1 MIKNLIEFASEL
13 DEKGL
18 HLEASRID
26 EVIAKMATGDWDLQI
41 EDTPGFAEGELAA
54 EYNDDVNRLMPLAE
68 VLILGGTPIRGTTEE
83 GDADVVAASRELAV
97 EMQQAG
103 LLDAGEKIFELLRG
117 LEPAPEPEPAPEAE
131 QDKFS
136 PF

>member
-26 EVIAKMATGDWDLQI
+26 EVIAKMATGEWDLQI
-41 EDTPGFAEGELAA
+41 EDAPGFAEGELAA
-54 EYNDDVNRLMPLAE
+54 EHNKEVNRLMPLAE
-68 VLILGGTPIRGTTEE
+68 VLILGGTPIRGTAEE
-83 GDADVVAASRELAV
+83 GDADVVAASRELALK
-97 EMQQAG
+97 MQDAG
-103 LLDAGEKIFELLRG
+103 LLDAGEEILKLLRDP
-117 LEPAPEPEPAPEAE
+117 EPAPEPE
-131 QDKFS
+131 QDEFS